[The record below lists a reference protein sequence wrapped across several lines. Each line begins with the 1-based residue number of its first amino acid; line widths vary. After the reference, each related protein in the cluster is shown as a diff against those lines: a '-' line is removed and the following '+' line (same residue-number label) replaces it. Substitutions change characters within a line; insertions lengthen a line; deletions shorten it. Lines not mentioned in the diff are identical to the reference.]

1 VLRENKW
8 QKSVG
13 FVEAP
18 IALEEDSEDPN
29 YPASPVHKPTRA
41 STRGS
46 VSKAAVAGK
55 MSEARKD
62 SAGASKARTFSASAS
77 KAAVAG
83 KMSRA
88 RKGSGS
94 GGRMTTRSGNAYY

>member
-1 VLRENKW
+1 M
-8 QKSVG
+8 G

-29 YPASPVHKPTRA
+29 YPASSVRKPTRA

-55 MSEARKD
+55 MSKARKD
-62 SAGASKARTFSASAS
+62 SAGTSKARTASASAS

-88 RKGSGS
+88 RKDSGS
-94 GGRMTTRSGNAYY
+94 RGRMTTRSGNAYY

>member
-1 VLRENKW
+1 V
-8 QKSVG
+8 V

-29 YPASPVHKPTRA
+29 YPASPVRKPARA
-41 STRGS
+41 STRAS

-55 MSEARKD
+55 MSKARKD
-62 SAGASKARTFSASAS
+62 SAGSS

-83 KMSRA
+83 RMSKA
-88 RKGSGS
+88 RKDSGS
-94 GGRMTTRSGNAYY
+94 GERMTTRSGNAYH